1 MTLSKHRLINRPYKI
16 KFLLL
21 KMSLAI
27 VIAKGGGGR
36 GVLGGLEGE
45 GWLSPNPPVS
55 TAYDTFTGSYWSA
68 YNSLRQMRNSLV
80 LMCCKINNILS

>member
-1 MTLSKHRLINRPYKI
+1 MTLSKHRLINRPYII

-36 GVLGGLEGE
+36 GGGWVG
-45 GWLSPNPPVS
+45 
-55 TAYDTFTGSYWSA
+55 
-68 YNSLRQMRNSLV
+68 
-80 LMCCKINNILS
+80 